1 MPATQC
7 RAAQTPVDV
16 GVTEALPFASVR
28 AGRHGVMNDQRSVL
42 DNERSRRTAR
52 AAWSAALC
60 VVAIAAH
67 AGAQPAPAP
76 APQPAPAQAAPPV
89 QFAPAVPAGQP
100 APATPAP
107 AAPAATPN
115 AVAPA
120 PAPAEPTQEQRD
132 AAREAYGRGQALFA
146 QGNYAAAKAAFD
158 QAYAAVP
165 NPVVLLSTAE
175 CQVRL
180 NQLDD
185 AYVTLQKY
193 IADRPTAPDRAEVE
207 QKAGELLATPAHLV
221 IATEPVGA
229 AISLDGQPTGKVS
242 PAELD
247 VKRGEHTI
255 GLSLAGYE
263 SVDEQISARIGAR
276 HELQIA
282 LHPVPQAAEPPPPE
296 LKTATST
303 SKPTTALWIT
313 GIVGAAGLVTGTV
326 LGFMV
331 LAERSDYDAHPTKA
345 TADRGER
352 LALFTDVAFGVGA
365 MALVTSAVLYL
376 TAGEPGAPTEPQQNA
391 DHARIQLMPVA
402 TAHGAGLTAGGRF

>member
-1 MPATQC
+1 
-7 RAAQTPVDV
+7 
-16 GVTEALPFASVR
+16 
-28 AGRHGVMNDQRSVL
+28 MNDQRSVL
-42 DNERSRRTAR
+42 DSERSRRAVR
-52 AAWSAALC
+52 VAWSAALC

-67 AGAQPAPAP
+67 AGAQQAPAP
-76 APQPAPAQAAPPV
+76 GPQPLPAQQSPVPPPVQAAPP
-89 QFAPAVPAGQP
+89 AQP

-107 AAPAATPN
+107 AAPAPAATPN

-146 QGNYAAAKAAFD
+146 QGNYPAAKAAFD

-207 QKAGELLATPAHLV
+207 QKAAELLATPAHVV
-221 IATEPVGA
+221 IATNPAGA

-247 VKRGEHTI
+247 VKRGDHTI
-255 GLSLAGYE
+255 GLTLDGYE
-263 SVDEQISARIGAR
+263 GVDEQISARIGAR

-282 LHPVPQAAEPPPPE
+282 LHPVPKAAEPPPPE
-296 LKTATST
+296 LKTETSAG
-303 SKPTTALWIT
+303 KPTTALWIT

-345 TADRGER
+345 SADRGER

-402 TAHGAGLTAGGRF
+402 TAHGGGLSASGRF

>member
-1 MPATQC
+1 
-7 RAAQTPVDV
+7 
-16 GVTEALPFASVR
+16 
-28 AGRHGVMNDQRSVL
+28 
-42 DNERSRRTAR
+42 
-52 AAWSAALC
+52 
-60 VVAIAAH
+60 VAIAAH

-76 APQPAPAQAAPPV
+76 APQPSPAAPAPAA
-89 QFAPAVPAGQP
+89 P
-100 APATPAP
+100 APAT
-107 AAPAATPN
+107 PAATPN

-120 PAPAEPTQEQRD
+120 PAPAEPTPEQRD

-193 IADRPTAPDRAEVE
+193 IADRPTAPDRADVE
-207 QKAGELLATPAHLV
+207 QKAAELLATPAHVV
-221 IATEPVGA
+221 IATEPAGA
-229 AISLDGQPTGKVS
+229 AISVDGQPTGKVS

-247 VKRGEHTI
+247 VKRGDHTI
-255 GLSLAGYE
+255 GLALDGYE
-263 SVDEQISARIGAR
+263 AVDEQVSARIGAR

-282 LHPVPQAAEPPPPE
+282 LHAIPKAAEPPPPE
-296 LKTATST
+296 LKTPTSAG
-303 SKPTTALWIT
+303 KPTTALWIT

-345 TADRGER
+345 RADRGER

-365 MALVTSAVLYL
+365 MALVTTAVLYL
-376 TAGEPGAPTEPQQNA
+376 TAGEPGAPTDPQQNA

>member
-1 MPATQC
+1 M
-7 RAAQTPVDV
+7 
-16 GVTEALPFASVR
+16 
-28 AGRHGVMNDQRSVL
+28 
-42 DNERSRRTAR
+42 
-52 AAWSAALC
+52 
-60 VVAIAAH
+60 AIAAH
-67 AGAQPAPAP
+67 AGAQQAPALG
-76 APQPAPAQAAPPV
+76 PQPLPAQML
-89 QFAPAVPAGQP
+89 PAQP

-107 AAPAATPN
+107 APAAPAPAATPN

-120 PAPAEPTQEQRD
+120 PAPAEPTQAQRD
-132 AAREAYGRGQALFA
+132 SAREAYGRGQALFT
-146 QGNYAAAKAAFD
+146 QGNYAEAKAAFD

-193 IADRPTAPDRAEVE
+193 IAERPTAPDRADVE
-207 QKAGELLATPAHLV
+207 QKAAELLGTPAHV
-221 IATEPVGA
+221 IITTHPAGA
-229 AISLDGQPTGKVS
+229 AISVDGQPTGKVS
-242 PAELD
+242 PAELE
-247 VKRGEHTI
+247 VKRGDHTI
-255 GLSLAGYE
+255 GLTLAGYDA
-263 SVDEQISARIGAR
+263 VDEAISARIGAR
-276 HELQIA
+276 HELQIE
-282 LHPVPQAAEPPPPE
+282 LHAVAKVAEPPPPE
-296 LKTATST
+296 LKTPTSAG
-303 SKPTTALWIT
+303 KPTTALWIT

-345 TADRGER
+345 SADRGER

-391 DHARIQLMPVA
+391 DHARIQLLPAA
-402 TAHGAGLTAGGRF
+402 TAHGAGLSASGRF

>member
-1 MPATQC
+1 
-7 RAAQTPVDV
+7 
-16 GVTEALPFASVR
+16 
-28 AGRHGVMNDQRSVL
+28 MNDQRSVL
-42 DNERSRRTAR
+42 DNERSRRAVR

-67 AGAQPAPAP
+67 AGAQPAPVP
-76 APQPAPAQAAPPV
+76 APQQPAPV
-89 QFAPAVPAGQP
+89 QS

-107 AAPAATPN
+107 AAPAPTTAPN
-115 AVAPA
+115 AAAPA
-120 PAPAEPTQEQRD
+120 SAPAEPTQQQRD
-132 AAREAYGRGQALFA
+132 TAREAYGRGQALFA
-146 QGNYAAAKAAFD
+146 QGNYAEAKAAFD

-193 IADRPTAPDRAEVE
+193 LSDRPGAPDRADVE
-207 QKAGELLATPAHLV
+207 QKAAELLATPGHV
-221 IATEPVGA
+221 VVATEPAGA
-229 AISLDGQPTGKVS
+229 AISIDGQVTGKVS
-242 PAELD
+242 PAEFDL
-247 VKRGEHTI
+247 KRGEHTI
-255 GLSLAGYE
+255 GLSLAGYDA
-263 SVDEQISARIGAR
+263 VDEKISARIGAR
-276 HELQIA
+276 HEIQIA
-282 LHPVPQAAEPPPPE
+282 LRAAPAVVAEPPPPE
-296 LKTATST
+296 LKTATSAE
-303 SKPTTALWIT
+303 KPTTALWIT

-345 TADRGER
+345 SADRGER

-376 TAGEPGAPTEPQQNA
+376 TSGEPGAPTAPQQNA

-402 TAHGAGLTAGGRF
+402 TAHGGGLAAGGRF